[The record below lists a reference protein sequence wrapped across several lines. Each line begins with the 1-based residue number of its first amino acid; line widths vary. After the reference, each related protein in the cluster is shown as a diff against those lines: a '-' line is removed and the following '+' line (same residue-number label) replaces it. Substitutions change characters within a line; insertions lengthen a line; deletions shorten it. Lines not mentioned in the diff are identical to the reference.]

1 MRRTLSFLCLALLG
15 GAVQA
20 HDLWLEAAGADYLLL
35 QGHRHSA
42 HAGAELV
49 AYDPAR
55 VRDAICVDAG
65 GRERPLAVP
74 ATHPVRLAGPCS
86 VLQLRH
92 VSGFWTKTPW
102 GTHNQPK
109 TAVDGAVLASW
120 HSDESLK
127 RVGTW
132 SPAAARPLG
141 RGLEISPQ
149 RDPFALA
156 VGDKLSVRVTDEG
169 RPLAGVPVAY
179 AGEMRGVSG
188 ADGTIAIRLRRPGI
202 QLISA
207 TLDEPRI
214 DGQADRSLRT
224 ATLQFEVAP

>member
-42 HAGAELV
+42 HAGADLV

-74 ATHPVRLAGPCS
+74 AIHPVRLAGPCS

-109 TAVDGAVLASW
+109 SGIAGVLDSW
-120 HSDESLK
+120 HSEESLK
-127 RVGTW
+127 RLEAWT
-132 SPAAARPLG
+132 AAALQPIG

-156 VGDKLSVRVTDEG
+156 IGDKLTLRVTEDG
-169 RPLAGVPVAY
+169 RPVAGVPVAY
-179 AGEMRGVSG
+179 AGETRGVSG

-207 TLDEPRI
+207 TLDEPRV
-214 DGQADRSLRT
+214 DGQADRSMRT